1 MPEEKRKINCWIP
14 VSLYDKIEPA
24 GYESVTQAVI
34 EGLERILE
42 DQGRIQN
49 GSNEDTSGSS
59 QDITGYLTD
68 IKTLT
73 AENIQLKEDLSGYV
87 KEILGYKQDIE
98 GSKKDLERILEGYKQ
113 DITGYKED
121 IKALHTE
128 NTKIKDD
135 LLKTPD
141 PLEFAQLRARSEEME
156 RHNETLKKELEIS
169 QETHRNYMLQVQTL
183 INQKA
188 IEAPGAKKPWWKI
201 W

>member
-1 MPEEKRKINCWIP
+1 MPEDQRKINCWIP
-14 VSLYDKIEPA
+14 ASLFDKIEPA

-42 DQGRIQN
+42 DPGRIQE
-49 GSNEDTSGSS
+49 GSNKDTLGSS
-59 QDITGYLTD
+59 QDITGYLKD
-68 IKTLT
+68 IETLT
-73 AENIQLKEDLSGYV
+73 AENTQLKEDLSVYE
-87 KEILGYKQDIE
+87 KEILGYQQDID
-98 GSKKDLERILEGYKQ
+98 GSKKDLERIQEGYKQ
-113 DITGYKED
+113 DITGYKEN
-121 IKALHTE
+121 IKALQTE
-128 NTKIKDD
+128 NTKIKED
-135 LLKTPD
+135 LLKAPG

-156 RHNETLKKELEIS
+156 RYNETLKKELGIS